1 MSTPQRPRE
10 YASDLL
16 ARSALI
22 LARSALI
29 LAREAPLN
37 AYEVNACRRRRC
49 ARSVVVYAPGVLNF
63 FIRNRNKGVHRHLCI
78 QRYMVVFTQL
88 AIGTVLNWG
97 VAKLR
102 MMANSFEYDSVFIG
116 SMARPLARQMPDFLN
131 SELQKSPT

>member
-1 MSTPQRPRE
+1 
-10 YASDLL
+10 
-16 ARSALI
+16 
-22 LARSALI
+22 
-29 LAREAPLN
+29 
-37 AYEVNACRRRRC
+37 
-49 ARSVVVYAPGVLNF
+49 
-63 FIRNRNKGVHRHLCI
+63 
-78 QRYMVVFTQL
+78 MVVFTQL